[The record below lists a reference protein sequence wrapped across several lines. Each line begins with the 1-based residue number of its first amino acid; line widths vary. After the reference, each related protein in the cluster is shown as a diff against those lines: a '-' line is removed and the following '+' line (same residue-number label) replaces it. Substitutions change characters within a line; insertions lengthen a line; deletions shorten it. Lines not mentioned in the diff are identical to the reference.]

1 MEVTEASM
9 AQSRPLKAVFR
20 SKNFASRGSPR
31 TPALKSDLEER
42 PDSHKSSLTTNN
54 AKFTFNSG
62 DRPAVAPARRTE
74 LFTDVEN
81 PDQGSLRGEPH
92 NPPSRDTRAGLSTQG
107 SSPSKRGRTPK
118 ASSVTS
124 PLEATDA
131 VVDPPSALTTRKISQ
146 SKDRCRVKLP
156 IITKLCK
163 ARSLKPGER
172 HKAIQNLTADQLESL
187 ETILKKAIKP
197 TLQKWI
203 VKYQDVRCP
212 SELGQY
218 AESVVHEL
226 LRRDLFAILPTSSD
240 RTPKQHKKDVKEIVK
255 DMLEGRPPRHRR
267 PSATSQPVTESHVP
281 MDISMLEAGQA
292 VPRYRATSPPAMA
305 FQPAKQVPTH
315 PKYHWT
321 LPNTTLGADRD
332 YMGSVQYDNSP
343 KRPRGRP
350 SKPKD
355 GKSSATA
362 AVIDKDND
370 HRRRPRPKSRTS
382 PSVISPD
389 LEKGAALASL
399 GVPIR
404 NVTGESSRNT
414 ETVDNIHVGD
424 TPTRLGRLQQR
435 NGKYQRQRDRRSRIL
450 LSRSK
455 LSSALGESFTG
466 IIDKSVTKVRRGQ
479 DTCTLQNSRLT
490 RTLHSPTTRC
500 KTSTIGLI
508 DELGLCSPTRYDRA
522 KTGNL
527 QEDFHVANTWQRA
540 SGDII
545 TGAWHH
551 DSNHYVVGAT
561 ATTDPLS
568 LQYNRPYNLLFGSI
582 VENTVQELKEHCVD
596 APKSVH
602 NVSKL
607 FMTVE
612 TARFAGDRFYT
623 ASHDKTIKIWSA
635 SSRPLCLETLSYE
648 REASVLDVSAQ
659 GALAVGIKATDR
671 SVHVYG
677 TDDYSQSSVLASSRA
692 RDKPDQE
699 IYPSC
704 IAWGTSAPTEH
715 YLLAGFLRW
724 GELEDGGVKK
734 EGHLCLWD
742 ARTGQEIREVIVKP
756 SAQGVYTAA
765 WCPKVEGFAAG
776 GIPGTQ
782 ASLSNRRMHSVVRL
796 WDLRQSQNRYTF
808 ELECPARDQGE
819 ISFHPWDD
827 NLLVVTCTDGA
838 TYAYDCRWPD
848 EVLHR
853 LSHGDPIENN
863 WITGLD
869 SLGQTREEGDGGV
882 MLCQWGGGRDLLY
895 TGSSD
900 GVLKKWDI
908 RRAPGDVFVGDVAQ
922 FESGITFGSFS
933 PDCSRLLV
941 GDASG
946 GVHILSCD
954 QRDGEF
960 LEDPQT
966 GVEVRTPRQIGLLYA
981 DAPTKH
987 PDTST
992 AQDDNPGME
1001 GIYLARDDIL
1011 KGRLLVDPH
1020 LGVVQGPNYGGPYN
1034 TSDNHQPRNS
1044 RAQMGLLEERR
1055 QKLALARR
1063 AARKQRKRSRC
1074 HSEDSRSQGPP
1085 FAKRAKLGRAK
1096 APVVEVIDLTGDDDG
1111 LGAVPPAPPTAHHIV
1126 TQRLPTGRRHVKHGK
1141 VDSSRQRFVTTH
1153 SSQGSHG
1160 SALSWEELLEDD
1172 HWFPDEDP
1180 MAIGCY
1186 MGVGGIMG

>member
-1 MEVTEASM
+1 M

-20 SKNFASRGSPR
+20 SKKSTSTGSQS
-31 TPALKSDLEER
+31 TPALKSDREAR
-42 PDSHKSSLTTNN
+42 QDSHKSSLTTDD
-54 AKFTFNSG
+54 AKFRFIG
-62 DRPAVAPARRTE
+62 EDRPAVEPARRTK
-74 LFTDVEN
+74 LSTDLQS
-81 PDQGSLRGEPH
+81 PDQGNLRGKPQ
-92 NPPSRDTRAGLSTQG
+92 NPPPRDTRARPSTQESPPSKWCHPPKG
-107 SSPSKRGRTPK
+107 SSV
-118 ASSVTS
+118 AS
-124 PLEATDA
+124 PLQATGA
-131 VVDPPSALTTRKISQ
+131 VLDPPPALTTGKVSQ
-146 SKDRCRVKLP
+146 SRNQCRVKLP
-156 IITKLCK
+156 NITKLCD

-172 HKAIQNLTADQLESL
+172 HKAIQNLTVDQLESL

-218 AESVVHEL
+218 AESIVLEL

-240 RTPKQHKKDVKEIVK
+240 RTLKQHTKDVKEIVI
-255 DMLEGRPPRHRR
+255 DSLEGRPPRHRR
-267 PSATSQPVTESHVP
+267 PLAAVRPVAESYGS
-281 MDISMLEAGQA
+281 MDLSMLEAGQA
-292 VPRYRATSPPAMA
+292 APEYRATSPPAMSFEA
-305 FQPAKQVPTH
+305 TKGLPTH
-315 PKYHWT
+315 SKYPRI
-321 LPNTTLGADRD
+321 LSNTSSGADREH
-332 YMGSVQYDNSP
+332 MGFVQYDNSP
-343 KRPRGRP
+343 KPPRGRP
-350 SKPKD
+350 SRPKD
-355 GKSSATA
+355 EKSSIKA
-362 AVIDKDND
+362 AAINESSD
-370 HRRRPRPKSRTS
+370 HRRKPKPKPRTS
-382 PSVISPD
+382 PSAISPA
-389 LEKGAALASL
+389 LEKGVVLAGL
-399 GVPIR
+399 GVPTR
-404 NVTGESSRNT
+404 SVTGKSPRKT
-414 ETVDNIHVGD
+414 ETLDSIPRGGP
-424 TPTRLGRLQQR
+424 PTRLWRLQQR
-435 NGKYQRQRDRRSRIL
+435 HVKHQRQRDRHARILRSRL
-450 LSRSK
+450 DPP
-455 LSSALGESFTG
+455 SALGESSAR
-466 IIDKSVTKVRRGQ
+466 IINTSVIEVQRSHSP
-479 DTCTLQNSRLT
+479 CTLPNSGLI
-490 RTLHSPTTRC
+490 RTLHSPATLC
-500 KTSTIGLI
+500 KSRSIGLI
-508 DELGLCSPTRYDRA
+508 DELGLCSPTRNDRV

-527 QEDFHVANTWQRA
+527 QENLHVANTWQRA

-551 DSNHYVVGAT
+551 DSNAYVVGAT

-568 LQYNRPYNLLFGSI
+568 LQYNRPYNLLFGSVI
-582 VENTVQELKEHCVD
+582 ENTVQELNEHCLD

-612 TARFAGDRFYT
+612 TARFAGEKFYT
-623 ASHDKTIKIWSA
+623 ASHDKTVKIWNAISE
-635 SSRPLCLETLSYE
+635 PQCLETLSYE
-648 REASVLDVSAQ
+648 REASVLDLSTQ
-659 GALAVGIKATDR
+659 GALAVGIKATDK

-677 TDDYSQSSVLASSRA
+677 TDDYNQCSVLASSRA

-704 IAWGTSAPTEH
+704 LAWGTSAPTEH

-742 ARTGQEIREVIVKP
+742 ARTGQEIREIIVKP

-796 WDLRQSQNRYTF
+796 WDLRQSQNHYTF

-853 LSHGDPIENN
+853 LPHGDPIENN

-908 RRAPGDVFVGDVAQ
+908 RRAPGDVFVGDVAN

-933 PDCSRLLV
+933 PDHSRLLV

-946 GVHILSCD
+946 GVHILSSD
-954 QRDGEF
+954 QRDGDF
-960 LEDPQT
+960 VEDPQT
-966 GVEVRTPRQIGLLYA
+966 GEHVRTPQQIELLYA
-981 DAPTKH
+981 EASTKH
-987 PDTST
+987 PDSAPT
-992 AQDDNPGME
+992 QDDNPGME
-1001 GIYLARDDIL
+1001 GICLAKDDLL

-1034 TSDNHQPRNS
+1034 TVDIHQPRNS
-1044 RAQMGLLEERR
+1044 RAQKGLLEERKR
-1055 QKLALARR
+1055 RLALSRR

-1074 HSEDSRSQGPP
+1074 QSEDSPSQKPP
-1085 FAKRAKLGRAK
+1085 IAKRAKLGRAK
-1096 APVVEVIDLTGDDDG
+1096 APVIEVIDLTGDDDG
-1111 LGAVPPAPPTAHHIV
+1111 LGTDPPAPPTAHHTV
-1126 TQRLPTGRRHVKHGK
+1126 TERLPTRRRHAKHEK
-1141 VDSSRQRFVTTH
+1141 VNSSHQRVGTSH
-1153 SSQGSHG
+1153 SLRGSYG

-1186 MGVGGIMG
+1186 MGVDGMMG